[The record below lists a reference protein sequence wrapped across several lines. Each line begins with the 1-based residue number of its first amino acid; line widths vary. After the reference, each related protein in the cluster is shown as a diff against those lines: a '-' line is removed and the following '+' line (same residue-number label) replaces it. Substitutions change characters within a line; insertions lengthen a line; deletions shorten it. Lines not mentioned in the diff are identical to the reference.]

1 MSAEKLGMK
10 ASIHSLA
17 GKATTPWV
25 VLSCLVIGGLL
36 GTLYPNFSKPLS
48 VVGSVYVDLLTM
60 IVIPF
65 MVSSIIFS
73 LQKLLRDGGAGK
85 VLGRLVTVFV
95 LATFSAALFGAL
107 SATVIAPGSH
117 LSASDRVALG
127 QIVGNESDRSNT
139 VMALRTIEEPPKE
152 VTLKQVMS
160 SLIPSNI
167 FASLANGETLKAL
180 VFALLFGLAASRV
193 PARISDGLNQALE
206 TIYGACQTLTR
217 WINLPVP
224 LVLICLSASQ
234 IATSG
239 WTSILAMGNFVLS
252 FCAITLALLAICL
265 LIIRFRSK
273 LPMGEVIS
281 GLKQPFALA
290 VATNNIA
297 TCMPAMIDGMASGLH
312 FMRNR
317 VELLVPLGA
326 SLMRPGAVTYFVCA
340 TLFIADLYGRSI
352 SMGELGLLVVIA
364 SMAGFASSGMT
375 GVVTVSL
382 VGTICAYLGLPFEA
396 VFILF
401 VAVDP
406 ICTIFRTTLNVIG
419 SCAAISVICPEP
431 LKI

>member
-1 MSAEKLGMK
+1 MSAETLDTKTRVQK
-10 ASIHSLA
+10 LA
-17 GKATTPWV
+17 GYVTTPWAV
-25 VLSCLVIGGLL
+25 ISCLILGGLL
-36 GTLYPNFSKPLS
+36 GTAFPNFSKPLS

-60 IVIPF
+60 IVLPF

-73 LQKLLRDGGAGK
+73 LQKLFRDGGAGK

-95 LATFSAALFGAL
+95 VATFATALFAAL
-107 SATVIAPGSH
+107 SATVIAPGTHMST
-117 LSASDRVALG
+117 SDRAALG
-127 QIVGNESDRSNT
+127 QIVGNESQRSNT

-152 VTLKQVMS
+152 VTLKEVMA

-180 VFALLFGLAASRV
+180 VFALLFGLAAGQV
-193 PARISDGLNQALE
+193 PSRISDGLNQALE

-224 LVLICLSASQ
+224 IVLICLSASQ

-252 FCAITLALLAICL
+252 FCGIIATLLVICL

-273 LPMGEVIS
+273 RPMGEVIS
-281 GLKQPFALA
+281 SLKTAFALA
-290 VATNNIA
+290 IATSNSA
-297 TCMPAMIDGMASGLH
+297 TCMPAMIDGMATGLN

-326 SLMRPGAVTYFVCA
+326 SLMRAGAVAYFVCA
-340 TLFIADLYGRSI
+340 TLFIADLYGRSV
-352 SMGELGLLVVIA
+352 SFNELARVVVIA
-364 SMAGFASSGMT
+364 AMAGFATAGMT

-406 ICTIFRTTLNVIG
+406 ICTMFRTTLNVIG

-431 LKI
+431 LKL

>member
-1 MSAEKLGMK
+1 MS
-10 ASIHSLA
+10 
-17 GKATTPWV
+17 
-25 VLSCLVIGGLL
+25 
-36 GTLYPNFSKPLS
+36 
-48 VVGSVYVDLLTM
+48 
-60 IVIPF
+60 
-65 MVSSIIFS
+65 
-73 LQKLLRDGGAGK
+73 
-85 VLGRLVTVFV
+85 
-95 LATFSAALFGAL
+95 
-107 SATVIAPGSH
+107 
-117 LSASDRVALG
+117 
-127 QIVGNESDRSNT
+127 
-139 VMALRTIEEPPKE
+139 LRTIEEPPKE

-239 WTSILAMGNFVLS
+239 RTSILAMGNFVLS

-382 VGTICAYLGLPFEA
+382 VGTICVYLGLPFEA

>member
-1 MSAEKLGMK
+1 MNAENVGTKTKLEKL
-10 ASIHSLA
+10 A
-17 GKATTPWV
+17 GYVTSPGA
-25 VLSCLVIGGLL
+25 VLSCLFFGGIL
-36 GTLYPNFSKPLS
+36 GTLFPNFSKPLS

-60 IVIPF
+60 IVLPF

-73 LQKLLRDGGAGK
+73 LQKLFRDGGAGK

-95 LATFSAALFGAL
+95 IATLATALFAAL
-107 SATVIAPGSH
+107 SAEIISPGSN
-117 LSASDRVALG
+117 LSASDRAALG
-127 QIVGNESDRSNT
+127 QIVGNESERSNT

-152 VTLKQVMS
+152 VTVKEVME

-180 VFALLFGLAASRV
+180 VFALLFGLAAAQV
-193 PARISDGLNQALE
+193 PSRISDSLNQSLE

-252 FCAITLALLAICL
+252 FCGIVLALLGICL

-273 LPMGEVIS
+273 RSMGEVIQS
-281 GLKQPFALA
+281 LKTAFALA
-290 VATNNIA
+290 IATNNSA
-297 TCMPAMIDGMASGLH
+297 TCMPAMIDGMAVNLN

-317 VELLVPLGA
+317 VELLVPLAA
-326 SLMRPGAVTYFVCA
+326 SLMRAGAVAYFVCA
-340 TLFIADLYGRSI
+340 TLFIADLYGRSVTFN
-352 SMGELGLLVVIA
+352 ELGLVVVIA
-364 SMAGFASSGMT
+364 AVAGFATAGMT
-375 GVVTVSL
+375 GVITVSL